1 MCGLCLSLYVHVCAR
16 FVFLCVWFVFVSVC
30 VACVCFCMC
39 MCVWFVFVSVCMVCV
54 SVCACLCW
62 CEDRGRKK
70 GAYEQANRGVGEGC
84 VSGIGRQ
91 VLMIVQKDKDTDM
104 FEEGVESITHH

>member
-1 MCGLCLSLYVHVCAR
+1 MYMCVHGLCFCVCGLCLFLYVHVC
-16 FVFLCVWFVFVSVC
+16 VVC
-30 VACVCFCMC
+30 VCLC
-39 MCVWFVFVSVCMVCV
+39 VCMVCV